1 VLKPGGRII
10 VLEAS
15 NIRWSWLHSAY
26 LAYMSACIPLMGY
39 LATGGDAS
47 AYKYL
52 LAGVKDFPTAEALAT
67 EMAAMGFVDV
77 TFERLSLG
85 IMAIHTARKPNGA

>member
-1 VLKPGGRII
+1 VLRPGGRII

-15 NIRWSWLHSAY
+15 NIRWPWLHSAY
-26 LAYMSACIPLMGY
+26 LAYMYVCMPLIGY

-52 LAGVKDFPTAEALAT
+52 LAGVKEFPTAEALAA
-67 EMAAMGFVDV
+67 EMAATGFIDV
-77 TFERLSLG
+77 THERLSLG
-85 IMAIHTARKPNGA
+85 IMAIHTARKPY